1 MYKVGQVVRVRAVA
15 GYYSFNLIS
24 YCQRHH
30 QSHFQAKITC
40 MDSSE
45 HYVYIQM
52 VGEWAEVE
60 DSQRAERSQ
69 RSHFSPLE
77 LTVNKLGNFPHKKE
91 EVEL

>member
-1 MYKVGQVVRVRAVA
+1 MLLSVCFRCFGTGSVLRQH
-15 GYYSFNLIS
+15 N
-24 YCQRHH
+24 
-30 QSHFQAKITC
+30 
-40 MDSSE
+40 
-45 HYVYIQM
+45 VYIQM